1 MTRALSRPSLLTTTT
16 MSSKAVAASDLNPR
30 TKHYEFLGPPGALA
44 ITIGVPAMTYALYFG
59 CSENHGGCPPPI
71 DTSLILDSLSDL
83 SWWKGLWDT
92 QAAIA
97 YFAWYAFVVVA
108 WLILPGDWVDGVPMR
123 NGVTKKYKINGAW
136 QMSPPRGVWTDGHV
150 AFSTALLTFG
160 VVAGVIYRYGP
171 QPLTFIYEHWVGLV
185 TASIVMSVVQALW
198 CYLSS
203 FRQGALLAL
212 GGNSG
217 NPIYDV
223 RILCACGVDVGN

>member
-1 MTRALSRPSLLTTTT
+1 

-108 WLILPGDWVDGVPMR
+108 WLILPGD
-123 NGVTKKYKINGAW
+123 
-136 QMSPPRGVWTDGHV
+136 
-150 AFSTALLTFG
+150 
-160 VVAGVIYRYGP
+160 
-171 QPLTFIYEHWVGLV
+171 
-185 TASIVMSVVQALW
+185 
-198 CYLSS
+198 
-203 FRQGALLAL
+203 
-212 GGNSG
+212 
-217 NPIYDV
+217 
-223 RILCACGVDVGN
+223 